1 MQKGFLFN
9 PGEFESIFPFF
20 IVINEN
26 MGIYSLGP
34 SIKKLLK
41 STPISFTD
49 TFELERPKLTE
60 LNFNSLKE
68 LSHQLIFLQIKPLN
82 NLIYRGQV
90 EFLSAENKILIIG
103 SPWFNNSQDL
113 KSSGLSLNDYPA
125 NNPMIDMLHVLKTQ
139 EIVNDELKELL
150 EKSDRQK
157 KELKDANKKIQK
169 ISKSFEE
176 TNQRYEFVNKATSD
190 VIWDLDLKTNEMF
203 HGDGFKTIF
212 GYDSPANSNES
223 SQWNKYIHPE
233 DYERIENNFK
243 DFIAFNMNYWT
254 DEYRYLKSDGTYA
267 IILDKAYVIRD
278 EHGVAVRMVGA
289 MQDITK
295 KREEEEHLRLLESVI
310 KHSNDGV
317 MITEA
322 AEGHKIVFINQA
334 FTKVTGYS
342 IEEVYGKNPRIF
354 QGPKTDKSQF
364 IEFKKAIKNWEPYEL
379 TVINYK
385 KNGEEFW
392 NNFSISPVMNE
403 KGEYTHWIS
412 IEKDITEQKKANE
425 ELNTQKKFNEDI
437 LNNIPTDIAV
447 FAPNH
452 NYLFVN
458 PHGIKN
464 KEIREWIINKNDF
477 DYVKMKGIDDGNAR
491 RRWELFEEAVETKE
505 KVIWIDEHPRPDGK
519 KNYILRNFFPYFEN
533 NKLKYV
539 IGYGLD
545 ITERKEIE
553 IKLNNALESVQKT
566 NSELEQFAYVASH
579 DLQEPLRMV
588 TSFLSQLERK
598 YSNTLD
604 DKAKEYIYFAVDGAK
619 RMRQII
625 LDLLEFSRVGRTDEN
640 IKEVSIDSIVK
651 EIILLHGKQIEELN
665 ALIKYDELPTLIS
678 HKTPIRQLFQN
689 IIGNS
694 LKYHRVGVPP
704 VIEIKSHD
712 KGEYFE
718 FSISDNGIGIE
729 SEYHEK
735 VFVIFQRLHNKDEYS
750 GTGIGLAICRK
761 IIEFLG
767 GEIWITS
774 VLNEGSTFC
783 FTLPKKYLIKD

>member
-1 MQKGFLFN
+1 MHKGFSFN
-9 PGEFESIFPFF
+9 PGEFENIFPFF

-26 MGIYSLGP
+26 MEIYSLGP
-34 SIKKLLK
+34 SIKKILK

-49 TFELERPKLTE
+49 TFELERPKLNE
-60 LNFNSLKE
+60 INFNALKE
-68 LSHQLIFLQIKPLN
+68 LNHQLIFLQIKTIK
-82 NLIYRGQV
+82 NLVYRGQI

-103 SPWFNNSQDL
+103 APWFITTQDL
-113 KSSGLSLNDYPA
+113 KNSGLALNDFPA

-139 EIVNDELKELL
+139 EIANDELKELL
-150 EKSDRQK
+150 TKADQQK
-157 KELKDANKKIQK
+157 NELKEANKKIQK
-169 ISKSFEE
+169 ISKSLEE
-176 TNQRYEFVNKATSD
+176 SNQRYEFVNKATSD
-190 VIWDLDLKTNEMF
+190 VIWDLDLQTNEMF
-203 HGDGFKTIF
+203 HGDGFKPIF

-223 SQWNKYIHPE
+223 QQWHKYIHPE
-233 DYERIENNFK
+233 DFDRIENNFK
-243 DFIAFNMNYWT
+243 NFIDNNVNYWT

-278 EHGVAVRMVGA
+278 ERGVAIRMVGA

-295 KREEEEHLRLLESVI
+295 IREEEEHLRLLESVI
-310 KHSNDGV
+310 KHTNDGV

-322 AEGHKIVFINQA
+322 KENHSIVYINEA
-334 FTKVTGYS
+334 FTKVTGYT
-342 IEEVYGKNPRIF
+342 INEIYGKNPKIF

-364 IEFKKAIKNWEPYEL
+364 SKMKEAIKNWQPCEL

-385 KNGEEFW
+385 KNGDEYW
-392 NNFSISPVMNE
+392 NNFSISPVMND

-412 IEKDITEQKKANE
+412 VERDVTEQIKANE
-425 ELNTQKKFNEDI
+425 ELNNQKKFNEDI

-447 FAPNH
+447 FDPNH
-452 NYLFVN
+452 NYLYVN
-458 PHGIKN
+458 PYGIKN

-477 DYVKMKGIDDGNAR
+477 DYAKLKEIDDSGAR
-491 RRWELFEEAVETKE
+491 KRWERFEEAVETKE

-519 KNYILRNFFPYFEN
+519 KNYILRNFYPYFEN
-533 NKLKYV
+533 KKLKYV

-545 ITERKEIE
+545 ITDRKEIE
-553 IKLNNALESVQKT
+553 IKLNDALESVQKT

-588 TSFLSQLERK
+588 TSFLTQLEKK
-598 YSNTLD
+598 YGDTLD
-604 DKAKEYIYFAVDGAK
+604 DKAKEYIFFAVDGAK

-625 LDLLEFSRVGRTDEN
+625 LDLLEFSRVGRTDETL
-640 IKEVSIDSIVK
+640 KEVSIDTIVH
-651 EIILLHGKQIEELN
+651 EIIILHGKQIEELH
-665 ALIKYDELPTLIS
+665 ASIKYDELPTIIT

-694 LKYHRVGVPP
+694 LKYHRSGVPP
-704 VIEIKSHD
+704 IIEIKCHD
-712 KGEYFE
+712 KSEYWE

-735 VFVIFQRLHNKDEYS
+735 IFVIFQRLHNKDEYS

-761 IIEFLG
+761 IIESLG
-767 GEIWITS
+767 GKIWITS
-774 VLNEGSTFC
+774 VLNEGSTFY
-783 FTLPKKYLIKD
+783 FTIPKQI

>member
-1 MQKGFLFN
+1 MQKGFSFN
-9 PGEFESIFPFF
+9 PGEFENIFPFF

-34 SIKKLLK
+34 SIKKILS

-49 TFELERPKLTE
+49 TFELERPKLNE
-60 LNFNSLKE
+60 LNFNALKE
-68 LSHQLIFLQIKPLN
+68 LNHQLIFLQIKTIK
-82 NLIYRGQV
+82 NLVYRGQI

-103 SPWFNNSQDL
+103 APWFNTTQDL
-113 KSSGLSLNDYPA
+113 KNSGLALNDYPA

-150 EKSDRQK
+150 AKADQQK
-157 KELKDANKKIQK
+157 NELKEANKKIQK
-169 ISKSFEE
+169 ISKSLEE

-190 VIWDLDLKTNEMF
+190 VIWDLDLQTNEMF

-223 SQWNKYIHPE
+223 QQWHKYIHPE
-233 DYERIENNFK
+233 DFDRIENNFK
-243 DFIAFNMNYWT
+243 NFIDNNVNYWS
-254 DEYRYLKSDGTYA
+254 DEYRYLKSDGAYA

-278 EHGVAVRMVGA
+278 ERGVAIRMVGA

-295 KREEEEHLRLLESVI
+295 IREEEEHLRLLESVI
-310 KHSNDGV
+310 KHTNDGV

-322 AEGHKIVFINQA
+322 KENHPIVYINEA
-334 FTKVTGYS
+334 FTKVTGYT
-342 IEEVYGKNPRIF
+342 ITEIYGKNPKIF

-364 IEFKKAIKNWEPYEL
+364 SKMKEAIKNWQPYEL

-385 KNGEEFW
+385 KNGDEYW
-392 NNFSISPVMNE
+392 NNFSISPVMND

-412 IEKDITEQKKANE
+412 VERDVTEQIKANE
-425 ELNTQKKFNEDI
+425 ELNNQKKFNEDI

-452 NYLFVN
+452 NYLYVN
-458 PHGIKN
+458 PYGIKN
-464 KEIREWIINKNDF
+464 KEMREWIINKNDF
-477 DYVKMKGIDDGNAR
+477 DYAKMKEIDDSGAR
-491 RRWELFEEAVETKE
+491 KRWELFEEAVETKE

-519 KNYILRNFFPYFEN
+519 KNYILRNFYPYFEN
-533 NKLKYV
+533 KKLKYV

-545 ITERKEIE
+545 ITDRKEIE
-553 IKLNNALESVQKT
+553 IKLNDALESVQKS

-588 TSFLSQLERK
+588 TSFLTQLEKK
-598 YSNTLD
+598 YGDTLD
-604 DKAKEYIYFAVDGAK
+604 NKAKEYIFFAVDGAK

-625 LDLLEFSRVGRTDEN
+625 LDLLEFSRVGKTDETL
-640 IKEVSIDSIVK
+640 KEVSIDSIVQ
-651 EIILLHGKQIEELN
+651 EIIILHGKQIEELH
-665 ALIKYDELPTLIS
+665 ASIKYDELPTIVT

-694 LKYHRVGVPP
+694 LKYHRTGVPP
-704 VIEIKSHD
+704 IIEIKSHD
-712 KGEYFE
+712 KGECWE

-735 VFVIFQRLHNKDEYS
+735 IFVIFQRLHNKDEYS

-761 IIEFLG
+761 IIESLG
-767 GEIWITS
+767 GKIWITS
-774 VLNEGSTFC
+774 VLNEGSTFY
-783 FTLPKKYLIKD
+783 FTIPK

>member
-1 MQKGFLFN
+1 MHKGFSFN
-9 PGEFESIFPFF
+9 PGEFENIFPFF

-34 SIKKLLK
+34 SIKKILK

-49 TFELERPKLTE
+49 TFELERPKLNE
-60 LNFNSLKE
+60 INFNALKE
-68 LSHQLIFLQIKPLN
+68 LNHQLIFLQIKTIK
-82 NLIYRGQV
+82 NLVYRGQI

-103 SPWFNNSQDL
+103 APWFITTQDL
-113 KSSGLSLNDYPA
+113 KNSGLALNDFPA

-139 EIVNDELKELL
+139 EIANDELKELL
-150 EKSDRQK
+150 TKADQQK
-157 KELKDANKKIQK
+157 NELKEANKKIQK
-169 ISKSFEE
+169 ISKSLEE
-176 TNQRYEFVNKATSD
+176 SNQRYEFVNKATSD
-190 VIWDLDLKTNEMF
+190 VIWDLDLQTNEMF
-203 HGDGFKTIF
+203 HGDGFKPIF

-223 SQWNKYIHPE
+223 QQWHKYIHPE
-233 DYERIENNFK
+233 DFDRIENNFK
-243 DFIAFNMNYWT
+243 NFIDNNVNYWT

-278 EHGVAVRMVGA
+278 ERGVAIRMVGA

-295 KREEEEHLRLLESVI
+295 IREEEEHLRLLESVI
-310 KHSNDGV
+310 KHTNDGV

-322 AEGHKIVFINQA
+322 KENHPIVYINEA
-334 FTKVTGYS
+334 FTKVTGYT
-342 IEEVYGKNPRIF
+342 INEIYGKNPKIF

-364 IEFKKAIKNWEPYEL
+364 SKMKEAIKNWQPCEL

-385 KNGEEFW
+385 KNGDEYW
-392 NNFSISPVMNE
+392 NNFSISPVMND

-412 IEKDITEQKKANE
+412 VERDVTEQIKANE
-425 ELNTQKKFNEDI
+425 ELNNQKKFNEDI

-447 FAPNH
+447 FDPNH
-452 NYLFVN
+452 NYLYVN
-458 PHGIKN
+458 PYGIKN

-477 DYVKMKGIDDGNAR
+477 DYAKLKEIDDSGAR
-491 RRWELFEEAVETKE
+491 KRWERFEEAVETKE

-519 KNYILRNFFPYFEN
+519 KNYILRNFYPYFEN
-533 NKLKYV
+533 KKLKYV

-545 ITERKEIE
+545 ITDRKEIE
-553 IKLNNALESVQKT
+553 IKLNDALESVQKT

-588 TSFLSQLERK
+588 TSFLTQLEKK
-598 YSNTLD
+598 YGDTLD
-604 DKAKEYIYFAVDGAK
+604 DKAKEYIFFAVDGAK

-625 LDLLEFSRVGRTDEN
+625 LDLLEFSRVGRTDETL
-640 IKEVSIDSIVK
+640 KEVSIDTIVH
-651 EIILLHGKQIEELN
+651 EIIILHGKQIEELH
-665 ALIKYDELPTLIS
+665 ASIKYDELPTIIT

-694 LKYHRVGVPP
+694 LKYHRSGVPP
-704 VIEIKSHD
+704 IIEIKCHD
-712 KGEYFE
+712 KSEYWE

-735 VFVIFQRLHNKDEYS
+735 IFVIFQRLHNKDEYS

-761 IIEFLG
+761 IIESLG
-767 GEIWITS
+767 GKIWITS
-774 VLNEGSTFC
+774 VLNEGSTFY
-783 FTLPKKYLIKD
+783 FTIPKQI

>member
-1 MQKGFLFN
+1 MHKGFSFN
-9 PGEFESIFPFF
+9 PGEFENIFPFF

-34 SIKKLLK
+34 SIKKILK

-49 TFELERPKLTE
+49 TFELERPKLNE
-60 LNFNSLKE
+60 INFNALKE
-68 LSHQLIFLQIKPLN
+68 LNHQLIFLQIKTIK
-82 NLIYRGQV
+82 NLVYRGQI

-103 SPWFNNSQDL
+103 APWFITTQDL
-113 KSSGLSLNDYPA
+113 KNSGLALNDFPA

-139 EIVNDELKELL
+139 EIANDELKELL
-150 EKSDRQK
+150 TKADQQK
-157 KELKDANKKIQK
+157 NELKEANKKIQK
-169 ISKSFEE
+169 ISKSLEE
-176 TNQRYEFVNKATSD
+176 SNQRYEFVNKATSD
-190 VIWDLDLKTNEMF
+190 VIWDLDLQTNEMF
-203 HGDGFKTIF
+203 HGDGFKPIF

-223 SQWNKYIHPE
+223 QQWHKYIHPE
-233 DYERIENNFK
+233 DFDRIENNFK
-243 DFIAFNMNYWT
+243 NFIDNNVNYWT

-278 EHGVAVRMVGA
+278 ERGVAIRMVGA

-295 KREEEEHLRLLESVI
+295 IREEEEHLRLLESVI
-310 KHSNDGV
+310 KHTNDGV

-322 AEGHKIVFINQA
+322 KENHSIVYINEA
-334 FTKVTGYS
+334 FTKVTGYT
-342 IEEVYGKNPRIF
+342 INEIYGKNPKIF

-364 IEFKKAIKNWEPYEL
+364 SKMKEAIKNWQPCEL

-385 KNGEEFW
+385 KNGDEYW
-392 NNFSISPVMNE
+392 NNFSISPVMND

-412 IEKDITEQKKANE
+412 VERDVTEQIKANE
-425 ELNTQKKFNEDI
+425 ELNNQKKFNEDI

-447 FAPNH
+447 FDPNH
-452 NYLFVN
+452 NYLYVN
-458 PHGIKN
+458 PYGIKN

-477 DYVKMKGIDDGNAR
+477 DYAKLKEIDDSGAR
-491 RRWELFEEAVETKE
+491 KRWERFEEAVETKE

-519 KNYILRNFFPYFEN
+519 KNYILRNFYPYFEN
-533 NKLKYV
+533 KKLKYV

-545 ITERKEIE
+545 ITDRKEIE
-553 IKLNNALESVQKT
+553 IKLNDALESVQKT

-588 TSFLSQLERK
+588 TSFLTQLEKK
-598 YSNTLD
+598 YGDTLD
-604 DKAKEYIYFAVDGAK
+604 DKAKEYIFFAVDGAK

-625 LDLLEFSRVGRTDEN
+625 LDLLEFSRVGRTDETL
-640 IKEVSIDSIVK
+640 KEVSIDTIVH
-651 EIILLHGKQIEELN
+651 EIIILHGKQIEELH
-665 ALIKYDELPTLIS
+665 ASIKYDELPTIIT

-694 LKYHRVGVPP
+694 LKYHRSGVPP
-704 VIEIKSHD
+704 IIEIKCHD
-712 KGEYFE
+712 KSEYWE

-735 VFVIFQRLHNKDEYS
+735 IFVIFQRLHNKDEYS

-761 IIEFLG
+761 IIESLG
-767 GEIWITS
+767 GKIWITS
-774 VLNEGSTFC
+774 VLNEGSTFY
-783 FTLPKKYLIKD
+783 FTIPKQI